1 MIKDIISK
9 FKGMSDN
16 EAIFVIILGAAAAC
30 LFYKSQVSG
39 FANLNEIGD
48 QVGLGPAASGMGGSP
63 PAAGPRRGPEPSPR
77 GPGPNKAIGI
87 ELKKRQPDESP
98 SMAKQMKLLAG
109 KPPVVQKTNVI
120 DEAKATNV
128 PGLMEEESM
137 MFKPFDEVWNPGFMP
152 LDMVFK
158 NIDQSSKTAPLGQ
171 AAQGPVTAGAPAG
184 RAASGGAGGDA
195 GRAAPGGAGGGGGAV
210 EDLKIVLVYAPW
222 CGHSKN
228 MLPDYEKVKSE
239 FHNKVVNGKN
249 VSIVMYNSD
258 VDKDKVKEY
267 DVKGFPSLFVERNG
281 ERESFP
287 HRTYDKIAAYI
298 NA

>member
-9 FKGMSDN
+9 VKGMSDN
-16 EAIFVIILGAAAAC
+16 EAICLLLLGGIVAA
-30 LFYKSQVSG
+30 LFFKSQVSG
-39 FANLNEIGD
+39 FANLNDIGSPI
-48 QVGLGPAASGMGGSP
+48 GLGPAVSGRTGSP
-63 PAAGPRRGPEPSPR
+63 PAAGPRQGPEPSPR
-77 GPGPNKAIGI
+77 GPGPSQGIGI
-87 ELKKRQPDESP
+87 ELKKRQPETSP
-98 SMAKQMKLLAG
+98 SMVKQMKVMSE
-109 KPPVVQKTNVI
+109 KPPVVQ
-120 DEAKATNV
+120 EAHVSDAARADNV

-137 MFKPFDEVWNPGFMP
+137 IFKPFDEVWNPGFMP

-158 NIDQSSKTAPLGQ
+158 NVDKSSKTAPLGQ
-171 AAQGPVTAGAPAG
+171 GARGPVTAGAPAG
-184 RAASGGAGGDA
+184 RSAAAPAGSAAAGAAS
-195 GRAAPGGAGGGGGAV
+195 

-228 MLPDYEKVKSE
+228 MLPDYEKIKSE
-239 FHNKVVNGKN
+239 FHGKVVNGKN

-281 ERESFP
+281 DRESFP

>member
-1 MIKDIISK
+1 MINGIISK
-9 FKGMSDN
+9 VKSLSDN
-16 EAIFVIILGAAAAC
+16 EAICLVILGGIIAC
-30 LFYKSQVSG
+30 LFFKTQVNG
-39 FANLNEIGD
+39 FANLNDIGAPI
-48 QVGLGPAASGMGGSP
+48 GLGPAASGRTGSP
-63 PAAGPRRGPEPSPR
+63 PAAGPRQGPEPSPQ

-87 ELKKRQPDESP
+87 ELKKRQPETSP
-98 SMAKQMKLLAG
+98 SMAKQMKVMAG
-109 KPPVVQKTNVI
+109 KPPVVQKELSR
-120 DEAKATNV
+120 DGARADNV

-137 MFKPFDEVWNPGFMP
+137 MFNPFDEVWNPGFMP

-158 NIDQSSKTAPLGQ
+158 DIDQSSKTQPLGQ
-171 AAQGPVTAGAPAG
+171 GARGPATAGAPAG
-184 RAASGGAGGDA
+184 RAAAGQGQ
-195 GRAAPGGAGGGGGAV
+195 GQGQVQAA

-239 FHNKVVNGKN
+239 FHNKVVNGKK

-281 ERESFP
+281 EREPFP